1 MLLPGNIRTKVRRLH
16 FPTASGIRA
25 VARQLCT
32 IIEILRRA
40 KPSLAP
46 DAALMSTPNPAS
58 EFDLI
63 ARYFAPL
70 ARAFPGA
77 YGLLDDAA
85 VISPASGNELV
96 VKTDTIVG
104 SVDFPLDMAPDLI
117 ARKALRVNLSDLAAK
132 GALPRAYLLDLVLPV
147 TADERWFVAFAA
159 GLERDQAEYG
169 VHLIGGDLSSTPGP
183 VTIAVCALG
192 EAPSGRIVRRGGARP
207 DDTIFVTG
215 TIGDA
220 ALGLAALQGG
230 LGKLDDV
237 ARRFLLD
244 RYRLPEPRVTLG
256 PGLNG
261 VATAAIDISDGLVAD
276 LRHLCEVS
284 RVDAMV
290 EGRSVPLSPAAR
302 AVIASDPRR
311 LATALT
317 GGDDYEV
324 LFTAPPGA
332 AERIRELAQATSTPI
347 TPIGRITR
355 SSPGDASR
363 VVVLDEAGR
372 AIAFTA
378 EGWTHFG

>member
-1 MLLPGNIRTKVRRLH
+1 
-16 FPTASGIRA
+16 
-25 VARQLCT
+25 
-32 IIEILRRA
+32 
-40 KPSLAP
+40 
-46 DAALMSTPNPAS
+46 
-58 EFDLI
+58 
-63 ARYFAPL
+63 
-70 ARAFPGA
+70 
-77 YGLLDDAA
+77 

-256 PGLNG
+256 PGLIG

>member
-1 MLLPGNIRTKVRRLH
+1 
-16 FPTASGIRA
+16 
-25 VARQLCT
+25 
-32 IIEILRRA
+32 
-40 KPSLAP
+40 
-46 DAALMSTPNPAS
+46 MSTPNPAS

-147 TADERWFVAFAA
+147 TADERWVAAFAA

-256 PGLNG
+256 PGLIG

-290 EGRSVPLSPAAR
+290 EGRSVPLSAA
-302 AVIASDPRR
+302 ACTVIASDPRR

-332 AERIRELAQATSTPI
+332 DERIRELAQSTSTPI